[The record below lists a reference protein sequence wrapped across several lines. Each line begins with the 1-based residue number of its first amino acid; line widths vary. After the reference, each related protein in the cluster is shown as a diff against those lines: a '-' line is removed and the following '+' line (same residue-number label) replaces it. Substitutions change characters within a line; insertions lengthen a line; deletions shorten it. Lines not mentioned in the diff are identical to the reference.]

1 MLPKDIWRPKGIIAG
16 GTDTSIYK
24 NDVAH
29 YWGKI
34 PFEMYGATE
43 AVGLG
48 VQNWNKKWLTFIP
61 FFAFLE
67 FIPEDE
73 SIKLREDTNYQP
85 KTLLLNEV
93 EEGKIYELLIT
104 NFYGMPLI
112 RYRLRDLIQ
121 IVALSDDETGVVL
134 PQFVFHARV
143 GETVDLAGLARLTER
158 VIWQA
163 IANTEVKFE
172 DWSACKEYNQNKT
185 YLRVYIELKEE
196 RQASELERLID
207 EQLKAVDLDYR
218 DVSKYLD
225 MQPVMVRLLSPGT
238 FDRYYQEKVSEGAD
252 MAHLKPPH
260 INASDKEIQL
270 LLKLSG

>member
-1 MLPKDIWRPKGIIAG
+1 
-16 GTDTSIYK
+16 
-24 NDVAH
+24 
-29 YWGKI
+29 
-34 PFEMYGATE
+34 
-43 AVGLG
+43 
-48 VQNWNKKWLTFIP
+48 
-61 FFAFLE
+61 
-67 FIPEDE
+67 
-73 SIKLREDTNYQP
+73 
-85 KTLLLNEV
+85 
-93 EEGKIYELLIT
+93 
-104 NFYGMPLI
+104 MPLI

-134 PQFVFHARV
+134 PQFAFHARV